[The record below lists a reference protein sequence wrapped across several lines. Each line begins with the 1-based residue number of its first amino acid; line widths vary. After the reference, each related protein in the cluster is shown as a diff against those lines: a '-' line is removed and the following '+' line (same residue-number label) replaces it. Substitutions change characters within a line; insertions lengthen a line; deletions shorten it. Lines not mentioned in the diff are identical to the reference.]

1 MRDRGTEDLFR
12 NSGAR
17 AVDSRLCI
25 QTGVVVLLCTAAA
38 CAPRVVRSTPEP
50 PTKAELAQLWVEPA
64 NISSRDLLRGPGGDL
79 AVPAEGYTFR
89 FKGEKTTGYSP
100 GFTVEDAEGIEW
112 SAKQG
117 PEAQTEVVASRL
129 YWAVGY
135 RQPPTYHL
143 VNWYLEGGGR
153 SGPQRHARFRPDIG
167 KVTGEWS
174 LHENPFVG
182 TQPYRG
188 LLVLHVVLNNWDIK
202 TAQNKIYEFEQPRGG
217 ARRWFVVRDVG
228 ATFGR
233 PRWPAGSRNNP
244 DHYEKHPF
252 ILDVEGERVRFPY
265 QGRHDEL
272 LKQITR
278 RDVRWT
284 SERLAQITDTQ
295 LGDAFRAAHYDDVLA
310 ARFIRRLKEKIADGL
325 NVCAR
330 GC

>member
-1 MRDRGTEDLFR
+1 
-12 NSGAR
+12 
-17 AVDSRLCI
+17 
-25 QTGVVVLLCTAAA
+25 VLLCTAVA
-38 CAPRVVRSTPEP
+38 CAPKIVRSTPEP
-50 PTKAELAQLWVEPA
+50 PTKAELAQLWGEPD
-64 NISSRDLLRGPGGDL
+64 NVSSRDLLRGPGGDRPL
-79 AVPAEGYTFR
+79 PAEGYTFR
-89 FKGEKTTGYSP
+89 FKEEKTTGYSP
-100 GFTVEDAEGIEW
+100 GFTVEDAEGTEW

-143 VNWYLEGGGR
+143 VNWSLEGGGR
-153 SGPQRHARFRPDIG
+153 AGPQRHARFRPDIG
-167 KVTGEWS
+167 DVTGEWS

-188 LLVLHVVLNNWDIK
+188 LLVLHVILNNWDIK
-202 TAQNKIYEFEQPRGG
+202 TAQNKIYEFEQPREG

-233 PRWPAGSRNNP
+233 PRWPAGSRNNAE
-244 DHYEKHPF
+244 HNEKHPF
-252 ILDVEGERVRFPY
+252 ILSVEGERVKFPY

-278 RDVRWT
+278 SDVRWIT
-284 SERLAQITDTQ
+284 ERLAQITDAQ
-295 LGDAFRAAHYDDVLA
+295 LDDAFRAAHYDDALA

-325 NVCAR
+325 GVCPR